1 MANLNLIA
9 SARIVANGGEITSD
23 RYKTAAAETGH
34 NLKAGQLCK
43 VVGGTVEPVTD
54 TATAAEWTTAG
65 APWDAAA
72 EYVVALEDKTA
83 DGAAYAAVQKVN
95 PETIFEGYVVD
106 QEAGNDVTMDSTDI
120 GKVYEGR
127 VDANG
132 RFGVQNDAT
141 AGIFVITDVDTN
153 YDPFKNGGDFE
164 KDSGGVR
171 HSRVQFRILAAKL
184 L

>member
-23 RYKTAAAETGH
+23 RYKTAAADATH

-54 TATAAEWTTAG
+54 TGTAAEWTTAG
-65 APWDAAA
+65 APWNAAA

-83 DGAAYAAVQKVN
+83 DGTHCAVQKVD